1 MHSLWV
7 LLSQLGDS
15 RWLLPLSG
23 VLNLFGARANRALRM
38 RWAFGLVVVG
48 GLSLASKLAF
58 LGWGIGWARLDF
70 TGFSGHATMTAAV
83 YPVVFYLMLQGR
95 VRWPLAGAVL
105 GALLAAAIA
114 YSRLPLNAHSVSEV
128 VSGSLLGIAV
138 SAMALRARDDTARTP
153 LPAIAAAV
161 LGAAM
166 TLVLLSGVR
175 THDLV
180 MRLATDLSGR
190 GEVFTRASACSHPAS
205 HAAPACQPKR

>member
-1 MHSLWV
+1 MQSLW
-7 LLSQLGDS
+7 LFLSQLGDS
-15 RWLLPLSG
+15 RWLLPLSL
-23 VLNLFGARANRALRM
+23 VLMLFGGRANRALRV
-38 RWAFGLVVVG
+38 RWAVGLIIVG

-58 LGWGIGWARLDF
+58 LGWGIGWPRLDF

-83 YPVVFYLMLQGR
+83 YPVVVYLTLQGR
-95 VRWPLAGAVL
+95 VRWPLVGAVL

-128 VSGSLLGIAV
+128 VSGWLLGIAV
-138 SAMALRARDDTARTP
+138 SGLALRARDDTAKTP

-166 TLVLLSGVR
+166 ALVLLSGVR

-180 MRLATDLSGR
+180 MRLATGLSGR
-190 GEVFTRASACSHPAS
+190 GEVFTRPAGCSHPAA
-205 HAAPACQPKR
+205 HTAPGCQQKR